1 MLNGGVAGHEISSGM
16 RVLMFGWEFP
26 PHISGGLGT
35 ACEGLT
41 RALAAENID
50 LLFVVPK
57 LYGDEDAPFAM
68 LNASTV
74 PVKLSD
80 FVLVDEPPLDEDPLV
95 DERRAIESAVTPES
109 PADPSV
115 ASLAP
120 QKESTI
126 TVAYDEKSVVRSSF
140 EVIEVISTLVP
151 YHTPIHSSSKWTI
164 ETWREE
170 RTKIFESI
178 LNTPAVTT
186 PFTTDNLPADG
197 KEKRADA
204 VIPAITKPES
214 IRTKIPKKRFEKIEK
229 QVIYEFSGR
238 YDNDLI
244 AETLRYAQVASEIG
258 ANNDFDVIHAHD
270 WMTFS
275 AGIAAKK
282 ASGKKLIVHVHATEF
297 DRSGSSPDPLI
308 YAIEKDGLDM
318 ADQIIAVSNWTKSI
332 LVSKYQI
339 HPDKV
344 SVVHNGAALKQSITF
359 TKKKFLGSHVV
370 TFLGRLTYQKG
381 PMYFIQAALRVLE
394 KFPDAHFIVAGSGDQ
409 YERMIEQV
417 AHLRLIA
424 NFSFTGFLRGNDVE
438 RLWALSDV
446 YVMPSVSEPFGITPL
461 EAIRAGVPVILSKQS
476 GVSEVMP
483 HAIKVD
489 FWNVEALASAIC
501 GVLAYPTVSEA
512 LRKNGLKEL
521 TNLTWQRAAL
531 RVKAVYEQIVSE
543 DEE

>member
-1 MLNGGVAGHEISSGM
+1 M

-41 RALAAENID
+41 RALAAENVD

-57 LYGDEDAPFAM
+57 LYGDEDTPFTM

-80 FVLVDEPPLDEDPLV
+80 FIVIEEPLV
-95 DERRAIESAVTPES
+95 EENPPAESPPIESQSIESVDTPES
-109 PADPSV
+109 PTDTPV
-115 ASLAP
+115 AGPTP
-120 QKESTI
+120 QKELSITI
-126 TVAYDEKSVVRSSF
+126 VSDKTSVVRSSF

-151 YHTPIHSSSKWTI
+151 YNTPIHSSSKWTI

-170 RTKIFESI
+170 RTKVFESI
-178 LNTPAVTT
+178 SNVSDTIIPLTSS
-186 PFTTDNLPADG
+186 NLPGNG
-197 KEKRADA
+197 KEKRADP
-204 VIPAITKPES
+204 VIPAIVRPESVRTKP
-214 IRTKIPKKRFEKIEK
+214 PKKRLQKIEK
-229 QVIYEFSGR
+229 QVTYEFSGR

-258 ANNDFDVIHAHD
+258 ANNNFDVIHAHD

-318 ADQIIAVSNWTKSI
+318 ADQIVAVSNWTKSI
-332 LVSKYQI
+332 LVNKYKIQ
-339 HPDKV
+339 PDKV
-344 SVVHNGAALKQSITF
+344 SVVHNGAALKQPITF

-394 KFPDAHFIVAGSGDQ
+394 KFPEAHFIVAGSGDQ

-417 AHLRLIA
+417 AHLRLIS
-424 NFSFTGFLRGNDVE
+424 NFSFTGFLKGNDVE

-501 GVLAYPTVSEA
+501 GVLAYPAVSEA
-512 LRKNGLKEL
+512 LRKNSLKEL
-521 TNLTWQRAAL
+521 TNLTWQRAAV
-531 RVKAVYEQIVSE
+531 RVKAVYEQLVSE
-543 DEE
+543 EK